1 MSNYN
6 PLVAEYV
13 SLDLRIKALEAERDI
28 IRKQLIELAEP
39 QFVPGK
45 SVKLFGDNSEVS
57 LSRSYANRFSQHLAQ
72 TLLSDEDFKRCFAVD
87 INPTYRA
94 TGKLLAS
101 A

>member
-13 SLDLRIKALEAERDI
+13 NLDLKIKALEAEREI

-45 SVKLFGDNSEVS
+45 SVRLYGVDCEVS
-57 LSRSYANRFSQHLAQ
+57 LSRSYVNRFSQHLAQ
-72 TLLSDEDFKRCFAVD
+72 TLLSEGDFKRCFALD

-94 TGKLLAS
+94 TGKLLAN

>member
-13 SLDLRIKALEAERDI
+13 SIDLRIKALEAEREI
-28 IRKQLIELAEP
+28 IRKELIRLAEP

-45 SVKLFGDNSEVS
+45 SVKLYGDSCELS
-57 LSRSYANRFSQHLAQ
+57 LSRSYVNRFSQHLAQ